1 MTEELLENN
10 TQKQQSPK
18 KKMFFNFLSRK
29 KRNQLINYIEER
41 RFFVLKNTEW
51 KRFKRNSLSIVGLF
65 IIGIAII
72 TSIMGYLITP
82 DPTPYAN
89 DQKPE
94 LHTKPPGFK
103 VKMIKVKK
111 NDFESNNNFINT
123 MLFGKTLDYTSYPI
137 YYYFF
142 HDQYVTIEGYT
153 GSMPNNGMK
162 ISFNIADVL
171 YSIDTKLP
179 IKYDQENGLLT
190 FYTVD
195 GVKIQE
201 SITSLRKKVQKE
213 AIFYRTYWLGT
224 DIGGRDL
231 LSRLLIGT
239 RISLSVGFVSVIIS
253 IIIGVL
259 LGAVAG
265 YYRGKTDD
273 IIMWFINVVW
283 SIPTL
288 LLVIAITLV
297 LGKGIV
303 QVFIAVGLTM
313 WVDVARVV
321 RGQILSLREKEFIE
335 AARALGFT
343 NSRIILRHILP
354 NIIGP
359 VIVIAASNFA
369 TAILTE
375 AGLSFLGIGAQPPT
389 PSWGE
394 MINAHRGYI
403 LVDKAY
409 LAFIPGLAIMLL
421 VFAFMLV
428 GNGLRDALD
437 SRISDE
443 NAPIMQ

>member
-1 MTEELLENN
+1 MTEEIL
-10 TQKQQSPK
+10 KQPEIPIKRKTFISFSFFSK
-18 KKMFFNFLSRK
+18 KKISEKKFL
-29 KRNQLINYIEER
+29 LLGEA
-41 RFFVLKNTEW
+41 EW
-51 KRFKRNSLSIVGLF
+51 NKFKRNPLSVIGLLIIALATIVAVL
-65 IIGIAII
+65 
-72 TSIMGYLITP
+72 GYLITP
-82 DPTPYAN
+82 DPTPFAN

-94 LHTKPPGFK
+94 LHTKPPGFT
-103 VKMIKVKK
+103 VKMLKVKK
-111 NDFESNNNFINT
+111 NDFEPNNNFFNT

-153 GSMPNNGMK
+153 GSIPNKGVK

-171 YSIDTKLP
+171 YSINTKRP
-179 IKYDQENGLLT
+179 VKFDKENGLLT
-190 FYTVD
+190 FYTID
-195 GVKIQE
+195 GVKVQE
-201 SITSLRKKVQKE
+201 SIFSLRKKVQKE
-213 AIFYRTYWLGT
+213 AIFYKTYWLGT
-224 DIGGRDL
+224 DVAGRDM

-253 IIIGVL
+253 ILIGTL
-259 LGAVAG
+259 LGALAG
-265 YYRGKTDD
+265 YFGGIIDAF
-273 IIMWFINVVW
+273 IMWLINVVW

-288 LLVIAITLV
+288 LLVIAITLI

-321 RGQILSLREKEFIE
+321 RGQVLSLREKEFIE
-335 AARALGFT
+335 ASRALGF
-343 NSRIILRHILP
+343 SDKRIIVRHILP

-394 MINAHRGYI
+394 MINTHRGYI

-437 SRISDE
+437 SRLNDE
-443 NAPIMQ
+443 APPIMQ